1 MWYELPDSN
10 RQAFVLVRETHPI
23 TKYRRAMVAI
33 PFIMPFLLLTS
44 SKGAEPSF
52 RARIY
57 ILVVGGTVA
66 VVVRDACWTTRRDRP
81 CQSLSLRGA
90 GGGT

>member
-1 MWYELPDSN
+1 MS
-10 RQAFVLVRETHPI
+10 VRETHPI

-44 SKGAEPSF
+44 PKEAEPCFQSPH
-52 RARIY
+52 IY
-57 ILVVGGTVA
+57 FLVVGGTVA

-90 GGGT
+90 GGGI